1 MDRLMKNHF
10 GWQSISNIDSGTSP
24 ETPDRFEIDLLLIQ
38 LVAQERVCVDLQ

>member
-24 ETPDRFEIDLLLIQ
+24 ETPDRLEIDLLLTQ
-38 LVAQERVCVDLQ
+38 LVAQERVCADLQ